1 MSERIHSQSQETA
14 APATGR
20 RRKFMP
26 AVAGTALAMLVA
38 AVLFQIFRAEPA
50 ASQTRDDGQTAGR
63 ASIASAASGQVVAK
77 VNGEAVPYDM
87 VARECYERHGAEV
100 LDNIINR
107 MIIQQECERRG
118 VTVTQSEVQQEV
130 INIAKKFNLPVDT
143 WYQMLQAERGVGK
156 AQYHRDIIWPMLALK
171 KLASTDA
178 KPTEEDMMKAFE
190 RDYGPRVKA
199 RMILVDGNL
208 RHANQVW
215 QKAVDDPDA
224 FDRLASEV
232 SSDPNTRPLG
242 GAIPPIRKNGGS
254 PQVEKE
260 AFKLREG
267 EISPVIQVAENR
279 YVILKC
285 EGYTDPIVTDIKQVW
300 NELYQQLIEEKTQ
313 QSVARVFEDLK
324 KGAQIH
330 NFLTQ
335 TSTGG
340 SPFAKGGTGIQK
352 TSGVTSPDSVVPA
365 AARR

>member
-1 MSERIHSQSQETA
+1 M
-14 APATGR
+14 
-20 RRKFMP
+20 
-26 AVAGTALAMLVA
+26 
-38 AVLFQIFRAEPA
+38 
-50 ASQTRDDGQTAGR
+50 
-63 ASIASAASGQVVAK
+63 
-77 VNGEAVPYDM
+77 NGEAVPYDM
-87 VARECYERHGAEV
+87 VARECYERYGAEV

-130 INIAKKFNLPVDT
+130 VNIAKKFNLPVDT

-267 EISPVIQVAENR
+267 RFPRSSRWP
-279 YVILKC
+279 
-285 EGYTDPIVTDIKQVW
+285 
-300 NELYQQLIEEKTQ
+300 KT
-313 QSVARVFEDLK
+313 A
-324 KGAQIH
+324 
-330 NFLTQ
+330 T
-335 TSTGG
+335 
-340 SPFAKGGTGIQK
+340 
-352 TSGVTSPDSVVPA
+352 
-365 AARR
+365 